1 MNRFFLLLIAFC
13 FSISVVGQIQLTWQ
27 DLSDV
32 TFEIDYNEIYE
43 INFLKPTFGQNALQY
58 DNQHIQITGYFL
70 DIAADGGVLLLS
82 KNPMSSCF
90 FCGTAGPETVMELNF
105 NKKQN
110 FQTDQ
115 VITVT
120 GILQINQMDV
130 DHFNYILNN
139 ATVDLTK

>member
-1 MNRFFLLLIAFC
+1 MI
-13 FSISVVGQIQLTWQ
+13 
-27 DLSDV
+27 
-32 TFEIDYNEIYE
+32 
-43 INFLKPTFGQNALQY
+43 LQ
-58 DNQHIQITGYFL
+58 QTEG
-70 DIAADGGVLLLS
+70 LLLS

-90 FCGTAGPETVMELNF
+90 FVALQVKVVMELNF

-139 ATVDLTK
+139 AL